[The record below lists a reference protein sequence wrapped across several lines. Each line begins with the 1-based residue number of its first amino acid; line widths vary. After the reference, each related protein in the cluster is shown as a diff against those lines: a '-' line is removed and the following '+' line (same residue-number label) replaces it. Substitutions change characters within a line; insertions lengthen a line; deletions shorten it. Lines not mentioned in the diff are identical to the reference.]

1 MEQCNQIAE
10 TLGLKL
16 MNASCGEDFDE
27 TCAENFSAEGDRS
40 QLHSLSMH
48 AIQPLTES
56 ELRHDHDSR
65 ISADIN
71 VISRDSLTVKMHSTL
86 ESLIGTLQKLYSPQL
101 LTRTTLPLQIIW
113 FSLSF
118 SSYGITTWI
127 NTIFTAIHLQN
138 IYFNTFLFALANL
151 PGNLIS
157 IMYSDRWGR
166 RRMLV
171 GSLIGAAGGLAMFA
185 MLVYGGDK
193 DYLPNARTY
202 GIVLSACIFQMV
214 SIISW
219 NAVDILTG
227 ELFPTRVR
235 SGGMGVCTACG
246 RFAAMFAQF
255 VNAQLMMAG
264 SDDGVTVLI
273 VASSTLLVGAIMP
286 IFLDERALGELKDD
300 ILEAPSTIGSV
311 SLGCISKVNGH
322 KDHMSDDDE
331 TIKDFAGLNEYDS
344 FQEES
349 KYQSLRQE
357 TFLL

>member
-1 MEQCNQIAE
+1 
-10 TLGLKL
+10 
-16 MNASCGEDFDE
+16 
-27 TCAENFSAEGDRS
+27 
-40 QLHSLSMH
+40 
-48 AIQPLTES
+48 
-56 ELRHDHDSR
+56 
-65 ISADIN
+65 
-71 VISRDSLTVKMHSTL
+71 
-86 ESLIGTLQKLYSPQL
+86 
-101 LTRTTLPLQIIW
+101 
-113 FSLSF
+113 
-118 SSYGITTWI
+118 
-127 NTIFTAIHLQN
+127 
-138 IYFNTFLFALANL
+138 
-151 PGNLIS
+151 
-157 IMYSDRWGR
+157 
-166 RRMLV
+166 MLV

-185 MLVYGGDK
+185 MLVYCGDK
-193 DYLPNARTY
+193 DYLSNARTY
-202 GIVLSACIFQMV
+202 GIVLSACIFQMF

-255 VNAQLMMAG
+255 VNARLMMAG
-264 SDDGVTVLI
+264 SDDGVSVLI
-273 VASSTLLVGAIMP
+273 VASSTLLVGAVMP
-286 IFLDERALGELKDD
+286 IFLDEMALGELKDD

-322 KDHMSDDDE
+322 KDHKSDEVE

>member
-1 MEQCNQIAE
+1 MKQCNQIAE
-10 TLGLKL
+10 TLGLNL
-16 MNASCGEDFDE
+16 INASCGEEFDE

-48 AIQPLTES
+48 AIQPLTGS

-71 VISRDSLTVKMHSTL
+71 VVSTDSLTVKIHSTL
-86 ESLIGTLQKLYSPQL
+86 DSLIGTLQKLYSPQL
-101 LTRTTLPLQIIW
+101 LTRTTLPLQTIW

-138 IYFNTFLFALANL
+138 IYFNSFLFALANL

-171 GSLIGAAGGLAMFA
+171 GSLIGAAGGLAVFA
-185 MLVYGGDK
+185 MLVYGGDE
-193 DYLPNARTY
+193 DYSLARTY
-202 GIVLSACIFQMV
+202 CIVLSACIFQMF

-219 NAVDILTG
+219 NAIDILTG

-235 SGGMGVCTACG
+235 SGGMGACTACG

-255 VNAQLMMAG
+255 VNARLMMAG
-264 SDDGVTVLI
+264 SGNGVSVLF
-273 VASSTLLVGAIMP
+273 VASSTLLVGAVMP
-286 IFLDERALGELKDD
+286 IFLEEMALGELKDE
-300 ILEAPSTIGSV
+300 ILESPSTIGSV
-311 SLGCISKVNGH
+311 SLGCISKVKGH
-322 KDHMSDDDE
+322 KDHKSDEDE

-344 FQEES
+344 FEEES